1 MIEINAELLLGRKV
15 HDVNGEKI
23 GRIEEFDVERGD
35 KACTVEAYL
44 IGAAGVIDRLSAWS
58 LIRPVAR
65 RLRRRH
71 VFAAYRVPWKEM
83 DLSDPENP
91 KLRIAKGDLRHVSEA
106 LTDR

>member
-44 IGAAGVIDRLSAWS
+44 IGASGVIDRLSAWS

-71 VFAAYRVPWKEM
+71 VFAAYRVPWEEM
-83 DLSDPENP
+83 DLSDPKNP
-91 KLRIAKGDLRHVSEA
+91 KLRIAKGDLRHA
-106 LTDR
+106 K